1 MRRGGTLLGHCVAD
15 FRGES
20 QARDRKTNLLKR
32 PLLMLAPWKEGT
44 EKIQEVRGGRDR
56 LRERIA
62 ARASWKLLLEKV
74 FEGLASVGVARR
86 SGGRRGAGSVR
97 LSIRGWRGIFFD
109 GHAEFVEGAR
119 GFRVF
124 GRDPFLHPL
133 TALYVRP
140 R

>member
-86 SGGRRGAGSVR
+86 SGGRRGAGSVG
-97 LSIRGWRGIFFD
+97 LVMRGWGGIVFAGNAD
-109 GHAEFVEGAR
+109 LVEGAR
-119 GFRVF
+119 VFRGV
-124 GRDPFLHPL
+124 G
-133 TALYVRP
+133 TRP
-140 R
+140 W